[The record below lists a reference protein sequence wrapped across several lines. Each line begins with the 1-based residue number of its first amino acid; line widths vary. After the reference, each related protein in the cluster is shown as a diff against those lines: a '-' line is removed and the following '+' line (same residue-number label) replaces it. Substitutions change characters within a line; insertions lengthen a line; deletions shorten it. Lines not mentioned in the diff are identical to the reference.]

1 MARKQSEILSEEQEI
16 LRSEIKVI
24 TDKGDEATEDEMTRA
39 EALLA
44 EFQEKEAVRQKALK
58 READVDAV
66 MRASLNPSNR
76 EAGSYL
82 GGAPQFQK
90 KTEAYTED
98 SYNEMARSLIEG
110 RPFDGEAAISRAKA
124 ATEGFNSVVSDESKQ
139 HIFQL
144 LEAETSSSDLI
155 ARHILMASSPEYQ
168 AEFRRYI
175 RTSGQYVG
183 ELMRT
188 AMSLT
193 TGNGGYLVP
202 VQLDPTI
209 VLTNAGAIN
218 PLRNIATVKTIAGSN
233 VFNGVTSAGVNAE
246 WLGEGS
252 QAADASPTFG
262 QISVTAHKAA
272 AYVFGS
278 YEVLGDSNFATE
290 LGGLMADAKNRLEAD
305 AMATANT
312 GATIPRGVVAGVLAV
327 TASIVTCSGATGTFA
342 VADVYNTWDAQ
353 TPRGQ
358 ENAAWLGNPKI
369 YSKIRQFSTNQ
380 GANFWATMGVVAPSQ
395 LLGAPTYVATSMT
408 GTVGAGTNIL
418 LVGNFS
424 AYYIVDRIGFSL
436 QYNPLVVGANQRPT
450 GQAGWFGFWRVGAE
464 VADPGQFRLLQL
476 NQTAAATALA

>member
-1 MARKQSEILSEEQEI
+1 MACKQSEALSEELEI
-16 LRSEIKVI
+16 LRTEIKVI
-24 TDKGDEATEDEMTRA
+24 TDKGDEATEDEASRA
-39 EALLA
+39 EALLV

-58 READVDAV
+58 READVAEV
-66 MRASLNPSNR
+66 MRVHLNPGNR
-76 EAGSYL
+76 EGGSYL
-82 GGAPQFQK
+82 SGAPQFQRK
-90 KTEAYTED
+90 VEAYTPE
-98 SYNEMARSLIEG
+98 SYQELSRSLIEG
-110 RPFDGEAAISRAKA
+110 RPFDGEDAISRAKV

-144 LEAETSSSDLI
+144 LEADNNSSDLI
-155 ARHILMASSPEYQ
+155 ARHILMASSPEYH

-175 RTSGQYVG
+175 RTGGQYVG
-183 ELMRT
+183 DLMRT

-202 VQLDPTI
+202 VTLDPTI

-218 PLRNIATVKTIAGSN
+218 PLRQISTVKTIAGSN

-246 WLGEGS
+246 WLAEGS
-252 QAADASPTFG
+252 QAADASPGTG

-312 GATIPRGVVAGVLAV
+312 GATIPRGVVAGVVAV

-342 VADVYNTWDAQ
+342 VADVYNTYDAL
-353 TPRGQ
+353 TPRSAA
-358 ENAAWLGNPKI
+358 NAKWLANPKI
-369 YSKIRQFSTNQ
+369 YSKVRQFSTNQ
-380 GANFWATMGVVAPSQ
+380 GANFWVTMGGGIPSE
-395 LLGAPTYVATSMT
+395 LLGAPVATASSMT

-418 LVGNFS
+418 LAGDFS
-424 AYYIVDRIGFSL
+424 RYYIVDRIGFSL
-436 QYNPLVVGANQRPT
+436 QYNPLVVGTNQRPT

-464 VADPGQFRLLQL
+464 VADPGAFRLLQL
-476 NQTAAATALA
+476 NQTAAAVALA